1 MSVTSQTVFDNISRH
16 DYLNFKADDGINYQS
31 VIDFLEMDRNDVS
44 KMAGI
49 SKSSVRYDDR
59 IPKELKDRL
68 EEIANICQ
76 KVAEYFNGDVAKT
89 ALWFKASNP
98 LLGNISP
105 RDMIRI
111 GRYKKLMKFIM
122 EAQ

>member
-1 MSVTSQTVFDNISRH
+1 MSVNSQSVFDNISRH
-16 DYLNFKADDGINYQS
+16 DYLNFKVDDGINYQG

>member
-16 DYLNFKADDGINYQS
+16 DYLNFKADDGIDYQS

-44 KMAGI
+44 KLAGI
-49 SKSSVRYDDR
+49 SKSSVRYDER

-76 KVAEYFNGDVAKT
+76 KVAEYFKGDVVKT